1 MVAASDHLP
10 RFTPTEYLEWEER
23 QELRYEYVY
32 GEVYAMTGGTL
43 NHSQI
48 AVNFTTIV
56 RNHLRG
62 KGCKVF
68 NSDAKLEVL
77 ESNLYLYA
85 DLSVTCDE
93 RDRNNTKFISYP
105 CLIAEVLSPSTE
117 AYDRGNKF
125 ALYRRSISLQE
136 YVLVGTQQMV
146 VEIYRRNE
154 RGKWELT
161 AYNAG
166 EEIELESIDLKFSIE
181 QLFEDIIFE
190 SESDESSM
198 DR

>member
-1 MVAASDHLP
+1 MVALFDHSS
-10 RFTPTEYLEWEER
+10 RFTPTEYLEWEE
-23 QELRYEYVY
+23 QQDLRYEYVY

-48 AVNFTTIV
+48 AVNFTTII
-56 RNHLRG
+56 RSHLRG

-68 NSDAKLEVL
+68 NSDAKVEVL
-77 ESNLYLYA
+77 ESSLYLYP
-85 DLSVTCDE
+85 DLSVTCDD
-93 RDRNNTKFISYP
+93 RDKSNTKFISYP

-125 ALYRRSISLQE
+125 ALYRRSMSLQE
-136 YVLVGTQQMV
+136 YVLVSTQSMV
-146 VEIYRRNE
+146 VDIYRRND

-161 AYNAG
+161 AYNSG
-166 EEIELESIDLKFSIE
+166 DEIELESIDLKFSIE

-190 SESDESSM
+190 L
-198 DR
+198 